1 MVRLLDKTESKNSSG
16 QSVTSYTLEDV
27 FVQDRETWL
36 PATDKDNNVLNGAY
50 FKYANTSSS
59 QVGGEPVVVINL
71 DDKGKEIF
79 CNISAANI
87 GQPMAI
93 FVGGELLT
101 APNIQS
107 KIC

>member
-1 MVRLLDKTESKNSSG
+1 MVRLIDRTESQNASG
-16 QSVTSYTLEDV
+16 VTETQYTLEDV
-27 FVQDRETWL
+27 FVQNKETWVS
-36 PATDKDNNVLNGAY
+36 ATDKDNNVLNGAY
-50 FKYANTSSS
+50 FKYANVSTSDL
-59 QVGGEPVVVINL
+59 GEPVVVINL

-79 CNISAANI
+79 CNVSEANI
-87 GQPMAI
+87 SKPMAI